1 MKRSVAGLVFAVAFL
16 FAPTALQ
23 LHAQTPTPT
32 PAPGT
37 TTEPDSGRSDS
48 TSPAPTVTPSS
59 LSPPRN
65 AVLNSALDGDSFH
78 LTFTDNG
85 QAATV
90 HLANVDAPES
100 VARVECFG
108 RESAAYAARLVRKM
122 RHVSVFTLGEVKD
135 GEVSGYLATP
145 SGSLLNELIVMFG
158 YGRFRGDVRTL
169 FTQGVQ
175 ESQRKAESGKA
186 GLWGA
191 CGETEAPKPCF
202 VFAAGKMDGASR
214 RTLDERHPE
223 LSGLQV
229 NLLNV
234 SYDPVRHELIALW
247 HIWADRA
254 SKGLR
259 MRERYSLTDCQRS
272 GTEIFEYGRAEGER

>member
-1 MKRSVAGLVFAVAFL
+1 MKRSVAGLVFAVVFL

-23 LHAQTPTPT
+23 SHAQTPTPT
-32 PAPGT
+32 PGT
-37 TTEPDSGRSDS
+37 TTEPDSGRSES
-48 TSPAPTVTPSS
+48 TSPAPTMTPSS
-59 LSPPRN
+59 LSPARN
-65 AVLNSALDGDSFH
+65 AVLNSALDGDSFT

-100 VARVECFG
+100 VTRVECFG
-108 RESAAYAARLVRKM
+108 REAAAYAARLVRKTP
-122 RHVSVFTLGEVKD
+122 HVSVYTLGEVKE

-145 SGSLLNELIVMFG
+145 GGSLLNELIVMFG

-169 FTQGVQ
+169 FTQGVR
-175 ESQRKAESGKA
+175 ESQRKAELGRA

-191 CGETEAPKPCF
+191 CGETEEPKPCF
-202 VFAAGKMDGASR
+202 VFAAGEMDGASR

-254 SKGLR
+254 SRGLR
-259 MRERYSLTDCQRS
+259 MRERYSLADCQRS
-272 GTEIFEYGRAEGER
+272 GTEIFEYGRAEGGR